1 MTDFSDVKVD
11 DEHIG
16 LLRKFLT
23 EDPDEPWD
31 HNESTARNEI
41 IAHNL
46 MAYSAFAVAVL
57 RRFSPTYTVS
67 EIIQY
72 VTDLRK
78 AVVEEDS
85 LQINPRVAEGMI
97 REVLQ
102 DKSFTDTAP
111 FGADNEAVVK
121 ANFVILLDLF
131 HKAELDGP
139 GLERFLQDSA
149 DYARRCLAVQQA
161 RPTAS

>member
-1 MTDFSDVKVD
+1 MTDLSSVNVD
-11 DEHIG
+11 DEHID
-16 LLRKFLT
+16 LLRQFLS
-23 EDPDEPWD
+23 EDPDEP
-31 HNESTARNEI
+31 ESREEPTARDDI
-41 IAHNL
+41 VAHNL

-57 RRFSPTYTVS
+57 RKFSPTYSVP

-102 DKSFTDTAP
+102 DKTFTDTAP
-111 FGADNEAVVK
+111 FGADNETVVK
-121 ANFVILLDLF
+121 ASFVVLLDLS
-131 HKAELDGP
+131 HKAELAGP
-139 GLERFLQDSA
+139 GLEEFLQESA
-149 DYARRCLAVQQA
+149 HYARQWLTGQEA
-161 RPTAS
+161 RQSVG